1 MINVILMS
9 VDCLQHLLTKWYYDK
24 MLMELNMIVTP
35 IYICIYIYMLMQLVV
50 ALFVIDE
57 IDGILIFM
65 PLIIVISSL
74 YNRNVIDGN

>member
-1 MINVILMS
+1 MS

-35 IYICIYIYMLMQLVV
+35 IYMLMQLVV